1 MRFCSHLR
9 YGKDKQILRICK
21 TAWADA
27 AARAARPL
35 RGLGRRC
42 RPSPV
47 ATPRSGPDEH
57 RKPTWARTCKAS
69 VKGARGCRASAVQTP
84 ALLDRPSIRGVGAG
98 GQLSEHS
105 PPQTAGRVGDVDRSC
120 AIRPSLHLSLSLFSM
135 VCEGCSNVVLLH

>member
-1 MRFCSHLR
+1 MRFCPPLR

-35 RGLGRRC
+35 RGLGWRC

-69 VKGARGCRASAVQTP
+69 AKEARGCRASPVETP
-84 ALLDRPSIRGVGAG
+84 ALLDRPSIRGVGVG
-98 GQLSEHS
+98 GQLPGHS
-105 PPQTAGRVGDVDRSC
+105 PTQTTGRAGDVDGSC
-120 AIRPSLHLSLSLFSM
+120 AIRPSLHLALSVLPM
-135 VCEGCSNVVLLH
+135 VREGCSNVAL

>member
-1 MRFCSHLR
+1 MRFCPPLR

-35 RGLGRRC
+35 RGLGWRC

-69 VKGARGCRASAVQTP
+69 AKEARGCRASAEQTP
-84 ALLDRPSIRGVGAG
+84 AQLDRPENPVRWHRLMMLNI
-98 GQLSEHS
+98 QLSVFRIFNYLFFGYSDNRLFHY
-105 PPQTAGRVGDVDRSC
+105 PILTLFLHRLFYDVSR
-120 AIRPSLHLSLSLFSM
+120 
-135 VCEGCSNVVLLH
+135 